1 MSGKAKPGPSSSG
14 LAPEK
19 PLPQAHF
26 YSVEFPGYVRP
37 ESVNKAIQ
45 HLGGQN
51 AIERA
56 FKRNSTRSES
66 FLELSWRPENPFA
79 HPVSGNVVHSN
90 NILLKV
96 TKRRRKRRNGQNLAE
111 PEGEF
116 TAEAIGVTNKIVRFR
131 GKCIS

>member
-1 MSGKAKPGPSSSG
+1 MSEKAKPGPSSSG

-51 AIERA
+51 AIEHA

-96 TKRRRKRRNGQNLAE
+96 TKRRRKRRNGQDLAE